1 MQPAGDEAEFDR
13 TWNEVRLEAYDFS
26 KRLTVALGKE
36 RLAPGQL
43 IDEYVFAKQNLARA
57 MQSAI
62 CSLTTAEHRNTFDA
76 LHQNIVAEVR
86 RRYANVIPEKYLRVK
101 YRSDVHVD
109 LFATLVRHQGA
120 EVEADI
126 LRLVTA
132 DSVHAE
138 RRIRELRELGFDIT
152 WKTTKSIS
160 KYKLNSLDLD
170 FRMCASLVANTV
182 KDDKKLVVSK
192 RREYLAIIG
201 VNDL

>member
-1 MQPAGDEAEFDR
+1 MQPDGDETEFDR
-13 TWNEVRLEAYDFS
+13 KWNKVRSDAHDFS
-26 KRLTVALGKE
+26 KQLTVALEKE

-57 MQSAI
+57 MKSAI
-62 CSLTTAEHRNTFDA
+62 CSLTTAEHRETFDA
-76 LHQNIVAEVR
+76 LHQRIAAEVR
-86 RRYANVIPEKYLRVK
+86 RRYAHAIPEKYLRVK

-109 LFATLVRHQGA
+109 LFATLIRHQGV

-138 RRIRELRELGFDIT
+138 RRLRELRELGFDIT

-170 FRMCASLVANTV
+170 FQMCASLVAN
-182 KDDKKLVVSK
+182 KIKGDKGLVVSK
-192 RREYLAIIG
+192 RREYLAILG
-201 VNDL
+201 VND